1 VTIGNAAAQ
10 SNGWSLSLGRYE
22 LRYRLAS
29 GGMASVYLAKSKGH
43 AAFEKWVAVKVIA
56 PQLATDRSFVK
67 MFLDEA
73 RLVARLNHPNICA
86 VLDFG
91 EAEQTYFL
99 TMEYLHGESLST
111 LVKSALRRGPIPV
124 AVGCRIVA
132 DAARGLHAAHELR
145 LADGTLANV
154 VHRDVSPQ
162 NIFVLYDGVT
172 KVVDFGIARSVD
184 RTAERTSTGMI
195 KGKLSYMAPE
205 QLRGVEPDRRID
217 VFALGIVLWEC
228 ATGKRLFQKQTE
240 AATMCA
246 VLQDPIPAPS
256 SVAPGIAPEFDA
268 IVAKALARNP
278 DERYQTAA
286 ELARD
291 LDRFVAS
298 RGLPIGPE
306 EVAELMR
313 THFSDRIAQREKLLA
328 EGLTNAQGPAP
339 ALTPAQDE
347 AVAVASAFGSRE
359 TIQPGAPEDEESP
372 EPRSAVGRRPQ
383 PTETN
388 YGVPPAFGALATP
401 SMPVHEAPSGY
412 PHPAPKPAP
421 SNRAIIAVVALA
433 LPLFG
438 AALALAASRMS
449 AEPARRPVI
458 VAGPSAQPAAQPQ
471 PAALPPA
478 AQAQPA
484 QPTQPAAPPPSQPVA
499 QPPTQPAE
507 SARAS
512 APRRRTSAPSAPT
525 TPPAATTTT
534 PPARPTGVRA
544 ATNFDTL

>member
-1 VTIGNAAAQ
+1 
-10 SNGWSLSLGRYE
+10 
-22 LRYRLAS
+22 
-29 GGMASVYLAKSKGH
+29 
-43 AAFEKWVAVKVIA
+43 
-56 PQLATDRSFVK
+56 
-67 MFLDEA
+67 
-73 RLVARLNHPNICA
+73 
-86 VLDFG
+86 
-91 EAEQTYFL
+91 
-99 TMEYLHGESLST
+99 
-111 LVKSALRRGPIPV
+111 
-124 AVGCRIVA
+124 
-132 DAARGLHAAHELR
+132 
-145 LADGTLANV
+145 
-154 VHRDVSPQ
+154 
-162 NIFVLYDGVT
+162 
-172 KVVDFGIARSVD
+172 
-184 RTAERTSTGMI
+184 
-195 KGKLSYMAPE
+195 
-205 QLRGVEPDRRID
+205 
-217 VFALGIVLWEC
+217 LWEC
-228 ATGKRLFQKQTE
+228 ARGKRLFQKQTE

-313 THFSDRIAQREKLLA
+313 AHFSDRIAQREKLLA

-339 ALTPAQDE
+339 ALAPLQDE

-388 YGVPPAFGALATP
+388 YGVPPAFGSLATP

-412 PHPAPKPAP
+412 PHPAPKPAQ
-421 SNRAIIAVVALA
+421 SSRALLAVVALA

-458 VAGPSAQPAAQPQ
+458 VAGPSAQPTQPTPPAQ
-471 PAALPPA
+471 PAAPSPPVV
-478 AQAQPA
+478 QA
-484 QPTQPAAPPPSQPVA
+484 QPTQPAPPVVQPPPA
-499 QPPTQPAE
+499 QPAE

-512 APRRRTSAPSAPT
+512 APRRRTSAPGAPST
-525 TPPAATTTT
+525 TPAPGPA
-534 PPARPTGVRA
+534 ARPTGVRA